1 LRWISVI
8 ACLFGALSF
17 AAVAADSPKVVM
29 WDDLVPPGPAIE
41 NPILDLDLEAREDLG
56 FIART
61 RQDLELGFIDKDS
74 EVYREALAIEAAL
87 KAGGIDVDETIR
99 IANELEA
106 EYQRRDKL
114 MNPALDGQKIRMP
127 GYALPLEF
135 VEAGVQEF
143 LLVPYVGACIH
154 APPPPPN
161 QMVLVKLNQTYKLES
176 LYDPVWVT
184 GVLRIEA
191 GKPSL
196 SFVDGVADI
205 SVGYALD
212 AVEIEPYR

>member
-1 LRWISVI
+1 MRWIVVI
-8 ACLFGALSF
+8 ACLFGALGF
-17 AAVAADSPKVVM
+17 AAVAVESPKVVT
-29 WDDLVPPGPAIE
+29 WDDLVPAGPAME

-61 RQDLELGFIDKDS
+61 RQDLEMGFIEKNS
-74 EVYREALAIEAAL
+74 EAYQEALAVEAAL
-87 KAGGIDVDETIR
+87 NAGGIDVDEMIR
-99 IANELEA
+99 VANLLEA
-106 EYQRRDKL
+106 EYQRREKL
-114 MNPALDGQKIRMP
+114 MNPALDGQTIRMP

-154 APPPPPN
+154 VPPPPPN
-161 QMVLVKLNQTYKLES
+161 QMVLVKLNQTYKMES

-184 GVLRIEA
+184 GILRIEA

-196 SFVDGVADI
+196 SFVDGAADI
-205 SVGYALD
+205 SVGYALEG
-212 AVEIEPYR
+212 VKIEPYR